1 MYGKINTYGQRGCQH
16 GEALDS
22 ITAMHKYEKVGR
34 PHNLCER
41 IYDLTNK
48 LSSGGDRRCT
58 RQQLFYGAK
67 LRTDATCCCT
77 CDTQCFTMFCF
88 IFLSF
93 LVQVAKG
100 GVFSKYKT
108 TPTWKKEN
116 TQERWA
122 SSKK

>member
-58 RQQLFYGAK
+58 RQQLLYGAK
-67 LRTDATCCCT
+67 HVVAHVG
-77 CDTQCFTMFCF
+77 
-88 IFLSF
+88 LSVSQYF
-93 LVQVAKG
+93 V
-100 GVFSKYKT
+100 
-108 TPTWKKEN
+108 
-116 TQERWA
+116 
-122 SSKK
+122 SSDRSSL

>member
-1 MYGKINTYGQRGCQH
+1 MVIMYGKINTYGQRGCQH

-58 RQQLFYGAK
+58 RQQMLYGAK
-67 LRTDATCCCT
+67 LRTRTCVS
-77 CDTQCFTMFCF
+77 QCFTMFLV
-88 IFLSF
+88 IFSLFHIVSHC
-93 LVQVAKG
+93 
-100 GVFSKYKT
+100 
-108 TPTWKKEN
+108 
-116 TQERWA
+116 
-122 SSKK
+122 SSLKLNNCGPEVDVKL

>member
-41 IYDLTNK
+41 IYDLPNK

-58 RQQLFYGAK
+58 RQQLLYGAK
-67 LRTDATCCCT
+67 LRTDATCCT
-77 CDTQCFTMFCF
+77 CSQCFYFS
-88 IFLSF
+88 SF
-93 LVQVAKG
+93 SVQVAKG
-100 GVFSKYKT
+100 GVFFKYMT
-108 TPTWKKEN
+108 TSTW
-116 TQERWA
+116 
-122 SSKK
+122 